1 MARMVLCAEQMAEFT
16 TDADGNIVF
25 PVEHP
30 LTTDTSERNE
40 MFVKD
45 DGNVYDV
52 GYHNFDQDMKM
63 EEIHIDLLEA
73 DIPSKM

>member
-1 MARMVLCAEQMAEFT
+1 
-16 TDADGNIVF
+16 
-25 PVEHP
+25 
-30 LTTDTSERNE
+30 